1 MNFTDITNVEL
12 DDIVGQITKDY
23 PFCGEGLMKQI
34 LADKGVKVQRMRLR
48 DSIHRVDHEGAEIIE
63 RKVAFI
69 GAFTMLQ
76 VRITCGT
83 LTQTTN

>member
-48 DSIHRVDHEGAEIIE
+48 DSIHRVDHEGVEIIE

-83 LTQTTN
+83 LDGT